1 MPLRKIYQVSEAVV
15 DAISAGKGARAKRS
29 TEGPLSPTLSCM
41 CIICIDFA
49 RGALKLDEARR
60 ALGEMRS
67 TLDPKHV
74 REIERQLKKAERNP
88 PPTGTP

>member
-1 MPLRKIYQVSEAVV
+1 
-15 DAISAGKGARAKRS
+15 
-29 TEGPLSPTLSCM
+29 M

-67 TLDPKHV
+67 TLDPKHL
-74 REIERQLKKAERNP
+74 REVEQQLEKAEQKP
-88 PPTGTP
+88 PPAGTP